1 MAQML
6 KWIARL
12 IEKGSSVKYCLEML
26 RQEQEA
32 IRTEKDIAT
41 AERKAARAEK
51 ESDKELDNIRLAHEK
66 RVYG

>member
-1 MAQML
+1 
-6 KWIARL
+6 
-12 IEKGSSVKYCLEML
+12 ML

-41 AERKAARAEK
+41 AEGKAARAEK